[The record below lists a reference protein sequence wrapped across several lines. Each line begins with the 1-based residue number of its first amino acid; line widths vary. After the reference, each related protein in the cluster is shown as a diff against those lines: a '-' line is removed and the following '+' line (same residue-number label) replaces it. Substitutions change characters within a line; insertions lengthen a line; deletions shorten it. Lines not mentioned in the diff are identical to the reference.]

1 MKNKII
7 LLTITAAI
15 LLGCEYSYTPK
26 KKGYPRVTLPE
37 HSYRDFDRAGFPY
50 AFEYPTYATIVRDT
64 VFFDEPTE
72 NPYWINIDFP
82 SLDGKIYISYKEIN
96 NKNSIAKLINDAFDM
111 TYKHSVR
118 ADAIKDRVY
127 EDPQHHKYAVF
138 YDVEGNAA
146 TAKQFY
152 ITDSTEHFL
161 RGALYF
167 NARPNEDSLHLV
179 NEFVEQDM
187 EHLIETLRW
196 K

>member
-1 MKNKII
+1 MRPI
-7 LLTITAAI
+7 LLAA
-15 LLGCEYSYTPK
+15 LCLGLYSCEYTYTPK

-37 HSYRDFDRAGFPY
+37 HSYRNFDRPDFPY
-50 AFEYPTYATIVRDT
+50 SFEYPTYANIIRDT

-82 SLDGKIYISYKEIN
+82 SLNGKIYISYK
-96 NKNSIAKLINDAFDM
+96 SIGGQNTIANLVNDAFDM

-118 ADAIKDRVY
+118 ADAIQDRVY
-127 EDPQHHKYAVF
+127 EDALHHKYAVF
-138 YDVEGNAA
+138 YNVKGNAA

-152 ITDSTEHFL
+152 VTDSSEHFL

-167 NARPNEDSLHLV
+167 DTRPNEDSLRLV
-179 NEFVEQDM
+179 NDFLEQDM
-187 EHLIETLRW
+187 VHLIETLDW

>member
-1 MKNKII
+1 MNKAVILGLFSL
-7 LLTITAAI
+7 LLTS
-15 LLGCEYSYTPK
+15 CEYSYTPK
-26 KKGYPRVTLPE
+26 KKGYPRVVLPE
-37 HSYRDFDRAGFPY
+37 RAYRLFDRPGFPY
-50 AFEYPTYATIVRDT
+50 AFEYPTYAQVIRDT

-82 SLDGKIYISYKEIN
+82 SLNGKIYISYKEIN
-96 NKNSIAKLINDAFDM
+96 KRNNINRLIDDAFNM
-111 TYKHSVR
+111 TYKHSVK
-118 ADAIKDRVY
+118 ADAIQDRVY
-127 EDPQHHKYAVF
+127 NEPSNNKYAVF
-138 YDVEGNAA
+138 YNVKGNAA

-152 ITDSTEHFL
+152 ITDSVKHFL

-179 NEFVEQDM
+179 NDFVEKDM

>member
-1 MKNKII
+1 M
-7 LLTITAAI
+7 LRTALICLAS
-15 LLGCEYSYTPK
+15 LMLYSCEYTYTPK
-26 KKGYPRVTLPE
+26 KKGYPRVVLPTK
-37 HSYRDFDRAGFPY
+37 SYRLFDKPGFPY
-50 AFEYPTYATIVRDT
+50 SFEYPTYATIVRDT

-96 NKNSIAKLINDAFDM
+96 AQNKIGKLIDDAFTM

-127 EDPQHHKYAVF
+127 EEPANHKYAVF
-138 YDVEGNAA
+138 YDVKGNAA

-152 ITDSTEHFL
+152 ITDSVKHFL

-167 NARPNEDSLHLV
+167 NARPNEDSLLLV
-179 NEFVEQDM
+179 NDFVEEDM
-187 EHLIETLRW
+187 EHMIETLRW